1 MGLSKECYHFIA
13 GLIKHAKGMS
23 CICNPLVNSYKRLVP
38 GYEAPVAICWSSIN
52 RSPLIRIPASR
63 GAGTRIEF
71 RSPDPAA
78 NPYLVMALCLAAGL
92 DGIENE
98 LEAPEPIGKNMYL
111 LTEEQIADMNID
123 VLPAT
128 LGEACDAFE
137 EDKYIQEVWE
147 SISVKNIWKQREK
160 NGMNIADRFLI
171 GKQKHIFINTNS
183 SAA

>member
-1 MGLSKECYHFIA
+1 MQE
-13 GLIKHAKGMS
+13 
-23 CICNPLVNSYKRLVP
+23 P
-38 GYEAPVAICWSSIN
+38 
-52 RSPLIRIPASR
+52 
-63 GAGTRIEF
+63 RIEF

-147 SISVKNIWKQREK
+147 SISVKI
-160 NGMNIADRFLI
+160 F
-171 GKQKHIFINTNS
+171 GKQDKRM
-183 SAA
+183 A